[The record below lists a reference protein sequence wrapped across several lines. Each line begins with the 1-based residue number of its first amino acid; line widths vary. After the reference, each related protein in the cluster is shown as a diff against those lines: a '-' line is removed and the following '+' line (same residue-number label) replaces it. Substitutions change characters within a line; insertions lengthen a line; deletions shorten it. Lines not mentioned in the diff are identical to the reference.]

1 MSVEANVGRRERK
14 TRRTRRQIYLAA
26 MDLFNRKGFGGTTI
40 REIAEH
46 ADVSSVTV
54 HNHFK
59 TKDRL
64 LHAIAED
71 FLEELLTFLATMAER
86 AQREPLES
94 EIFFR
99 DAYQAFLQAPKIGR
113 SLAADAHRATMAT
126 ETGARFTREAEAH
139 IVSLI
144 QSFQRAGLVRPSH
157 QPEIVAE
164 MSMNLMFGAFNG
176 WINDLEGARSAELRA
191 AALLQFL
198 VASYWIPDAER
209 AAEPV

>member
-1 MSVEANVGRRERK
+1 MSAEATLGRREQK

-26 MDLFNRKGFGGTTI
+26 MELFNKKGFGGTTI
-40 REIAEH
+40 REIAEV

-54 HNHFK
+54 HNHFQ

-71 FLEELLTFLATMAER
+71 FLDELLTFLGSMAER

-94 EIFFR
+94 DVFFR

-144 QSFQRAGLVRPSH
+144 QSFQRAGLVRSDQ
-157 QPEIVAE
+157 QPEEVAE
-164 MSMNLMFGAFNG
+164 MAMNLMFGAFNG
-176 WINDLEGARSAELRA
+176 WINDLNGERSAEARA

-198 VASYWIPDAER
+198 VRSYW
-209 AAEPV
+209 AADDL